1 MLQVSVFHDMSTVT
15 LIVNEK
21 DAAYVLAKSCEV
33 FQDTWLL
40 HLETFYAVL
49 SDSLCHL
56 ADQF

>member
-21 DAAYVLAKSCEV
+21 DAAYVLAN
-33 FQDTWLL
+33 TWLL